1 MWQII
6 GRKRHN
12 RQFRIMMPKAAHKYL
27 LRCALGVTMLLINTD
42 APCAQDLKAD
52 TVLSQTGKK
61 KKNNHGEKRQVTLEK
76 DKWLFS
82 SDEPLQ
88 LFVETD
94 MRRLVRKA
102 DKGEL
107 QAATIRLVLP
117 DSSVISEDIELRAR
131 GEYRRENCQMPSV
144 MLDFQTHYDSSS
156 AFKGKLKIVTSCREG
171 HAYDMLVLKEYLA
184 YRMFSLLSEKSF
196 KVRLLTIRF
205 TDSEGNRRPLVQP
218 GFIIE
223 DVDDMAKRNNCRET
237 DIKVSHAE
245 MTNRYQM
252 TLIALFQYMI
262 GNTDW
267 SVSVKHNIKLITP
280 KKDSM
285 SYPIAVPY
293 DFDYCGFVNASYA
306 VPEESLGIP
315 SVTVRV
321 YRGYPRSQTEL
332 DAVIGLFN
340 LHEQS
345 IRSMIKDMKELDSR
359 TRKEAWDYIREFYRI
374 INDPRQV
381 RDVFIRNARM

>member
-1 MWQII
+1 MVTTAVY
-6 GRKRHN
+6 KS
-12 RQFRIMMPKAAHKYL
+12 L
-27 LRCALGVTMLLINTD
+27 VRCALMVTMLLIDT
-42 APCAQDLKAD
+42 AASSAQDLKAD
-52 TVLSQTGKK
+52 TAQSLAEKN
-61 KKNNHGEKRQVTLEK
+61 KKNGVGEKSHVKVKR

-82 SDEPLQ
+82 SHEPLQ
-88 LFVETD
+88 LHVETD
-94 MRRLVRKA
+94 MRRLLRKA

-107 QAATIRLVLP
+107 QAATIDLVLP
-117 DSSVISEDIELRAR
+117 DGSVIHEDIELRAR

-144 MLDFQTHYDSSS
+144 MLDFQTHPDSTS
-156 AFKGKLKIVTSCREG
+156 AFKGKLKVVKSCREG
-171 HAYDMLVLKEYLA
+171 HAYDMLVFKEYLA
-184 YRMFSLLSEKSF
+184 YRMYNLLSDKSF
-196 KVRLLTIRF
+196 RVRLLTIRF
-205 TDSEGNRRPLVQP
+205 TDFEGNRRPLVQP

-223 DVDDMAKRNNCRET
+223 DVDEMAKRNDCRESE
-237 DIKVSHAE
+237 IKVPHAE

-252 TLIALFQYMI
+252 TLMAFFQYMI

-267 SVSVKHNIKLITP
+267 SVSVKHNIKLITS

-285 SYPIAVPY
+285 SYPIAVPH

-306 VPEESLGIP
+306 VPEESLGIS
-315 SVTVRV
+315 SVTTRV

-332 DAVIGLFN
+332 DAVIRLFN

-345 IRSMIKDMKELDSR
+345 IRSMIMDMKELDSR
-359 TRKEAWDYIREFYRI
+359 NRKEAWDYIKEFYRI

>member
-1 MWQII
+1 MTL
-6 GRKRHN
+6 
-12 RQFRIMMPKAAHKYL
+12 KAACKSTFHRVL
-27 LRCALGVTMLLINTD
+27 VATMLLINTE
-42 APCAQDLKAD
+42 AVCAQHAKAD
-52 TVLSQTGKK
+52 TASSLTEKK
-61 KKNNHGEKRQVTLEK
+61 KKNSDGEKPQPKGEK
-76 DKWLFS
+76 DNWLFGG
-82 SDEPLQ
+82 DEPLE
-88 LFVETD
+88 LDVETD

-117 DSSVISEDIELRAR
+117 DSSVIREDIELRAR

-144 MLDFQTHYDSSS
+144 MLDFQTHPDASS

-184 YRMFSLLSEKSF
+184 YRIFSLLTEKSF
-196 KVRLLTIRF
+196 KVRLLTMRF
-205 TDSEGNRRPLVQP
+205 TDSEGNRRPLIQP

-223 DVDDMAKRNNCRET
+223 DVDDMAKRNDCRET
-237 DIKVSHAE
+237 DIKVPHAE
-245 MTNRYQM
+245 MTNRRQM

-267 SVSVKHNIKLITP
+267 SVSAKHNVKLISP

-306 VPEESLGIP
+306 VPEESLGIE

-321 YRGYPRSQTEL
+321 YRGYPRTKTEL
-332 DAVIGLFN
+332 DAAIGLFK

-345 IRSMIKDMKELDSR
+345 IRSMIMDMKGLDRR
-359 TRKEAWDYIREFYRI
+359 TRKESWDYVREFYEI
-374 INDPRQV
+374 INDPKQV
-381 RDVFIRNARM
+381 REVFIQNAWM